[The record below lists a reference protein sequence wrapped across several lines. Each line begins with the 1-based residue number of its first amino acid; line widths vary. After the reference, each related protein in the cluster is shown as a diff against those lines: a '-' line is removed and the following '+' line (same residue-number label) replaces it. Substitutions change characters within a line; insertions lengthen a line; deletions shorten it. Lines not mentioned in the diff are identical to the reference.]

1 MITSGETAFRNMTIP
16 YGWAKNPMILRIA
29 EIKDNIPMT
38 VVYGSRSWMDHT
50 SGYSVK
56 YLRPN
61 SRVSVHVIKGAGHHV
76 YADQKEAFN
85 DIVKQVFQEVD
96 EESYNMSS
104 ESS

>member
-1 MITSGETAFRNMTIP
+1 
-16 YGWAKNPMILRIA
+16 MILRIA

-104 ESS
+104 ESSWTLVAFKTICIWSSPPSIFPFG